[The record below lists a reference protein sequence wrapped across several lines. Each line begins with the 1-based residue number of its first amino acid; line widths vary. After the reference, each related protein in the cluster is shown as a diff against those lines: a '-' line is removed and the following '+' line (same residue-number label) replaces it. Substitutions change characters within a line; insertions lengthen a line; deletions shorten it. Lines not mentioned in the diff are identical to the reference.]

1 MNRITFGK
9 PYGERTESTIDVFL
23 NGEPVGYLTREN
35 PMTRQPGGKRPTFR
49 RVVVTLWD
57 LGTDAVFSAPEY
69 DAFAAPEYDAAGAL
83 RAAKAWVK
91 AVLA

>member
-9 PYGERTESTIDVFL
+9 ATGPSDERAIDVFL
-23 NGEPVGYLTREN
+23 DGEPVGEIVTRTAIRFR
-35 PMTRQPGGKRPTFR
+35 PAKRIDFDSVT
-49 RVVVTLWD
+49 VTLWD
-57 LGTDAVFSAPEY
+57 LDTDT
-69 DAFAAPEYDAAGAL
+69 AFAAPEYDAAGAL